1 MHIVVLV
8 YSTVFLGISFYFMFC
23 KQPKFIKRKVAEDYD
38 GNKTVI
44 KQVREII
51 TGKKYKGR
59 KTLTHTAKLKLAE
72 EEWGSILR

>member
-8 YSTVFLGISFYFMFC
+8 YSTVFLVISFYFMFC

-51 TGKKYKGR
+51 TGKKY
-59 KTLTHTAKLKLAE
+59 
-72 EEWGSILR
+72 